1 VCAETLTFFFMTI
14 NLNKPINFFFPIYFL
29 VAITLGFLDLVSW
42 WVILL
47 FFLHDIKIVKNEKK
61 RDENN

>member
-1 VCAETLTFFFMTI
+1 MTI

-29 VAITLGFLDLVSW
+29 VAITLGYFNLVSW

-47 FFLHDIKIVKNEKK
+47 FFLHDIKIVKKETKK
-61 RDENN
+61 DENN